1 MTNSL
6 IEMQTTLNT
15 KRQNFINW
23 LELNVEDQKV
33 LASAINYFEYEEQVR
48 KATLRLAEIDLAA
61 ARSIDLDNKNLQNVI
76 AEHKIQKCFNPGKAD
91 KWLSKA
97 LELVLVSNHTFD
109 GLTFNHGAKN
119 TLKTNI

>member
-1 MTNSL
+1 M
-6 IEMQTTLNT
+6 
-15 KRQNFINW
+15 
-23 LELNVEDQKV
+23 EDQKV

-76 AEHKIQKCFNPGKAD
+76 AEHKIQKCFNPDKAD

>member
-15 KRQNFINW
+15 KRQKFINW

-76 AEHKIQKCFNPGKAD
+76 AEHKIQKCFNPDKAD